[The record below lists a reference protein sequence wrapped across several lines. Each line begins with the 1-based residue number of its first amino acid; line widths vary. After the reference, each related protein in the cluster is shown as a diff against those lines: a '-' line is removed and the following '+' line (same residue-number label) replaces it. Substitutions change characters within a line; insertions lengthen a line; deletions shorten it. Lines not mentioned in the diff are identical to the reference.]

1 MLQDKKFDSNVFG
14 NFNLLSSTSNNLDKN
29 IFDDSKEK
37 FNFDNAYKSVNIPK
51 YYFTNYLDSKK
62 SNFYKFIRRQSKLML
77 NANYSIFD
85 NFELKDVNYGANLKK
100 EKIEQI
106 VFETRAIKRECNLIY
121 RFKNNLNPAFQLYV
135 DKVDNNNYD
144 VLIIDLY
151 HLVIPAADKYYGKK
165 VADLKADYDKVKNN
179 SICLSEIK
187 NS

>member
-1 MLQDKKFDSNVFG
+1 
-14 NFNLLSSTSNNLDKN
+14 
-29 IFDDSKEK
+29 
-37 FNFDNAYKSVNIPK
+37 
-51 YYFTNYLDSKK
+51 
-62 SNFYKFIRRQSKLML
+62 ML
-77 NANYSIFD
+77 NINYSIFD

-106 VFETRAIKRECNLIY
+106 VFKTRAVKKECNLIY

-151 HLVIPAADKYYGKK
+151 HLVIPAAYKYYGKK

-187 NS
+187 K